1 MAGRPPLARPASFLA
16 LHLTAPRGPNPAM
29 CPEPTTR
36 RGALPYP
43 RQIAEELDDVLDVD
57 VTLLASIEHQMLEVL
72 HWS

>member
-1 MAGRPPLARPASFLA
+1 
-16 LHLTAPRGPNPAM
+16 M